1 MKQSNLYI
9 SFLSG
14 AAMLLMLSAC
24 TTDITLDIPAPEP
37 KIVVEGTIEPGL
49 PPIISLTS
57 TIPFYGEVNFNE
69 LDNFYVHDA
78 QVTVS
83 DGVNT
88 VELVEYCLND
98 LPEELLP
105 LVAEFLGVDLD
116 TTGGFAVNICLYT

>member
-57 TIPFYGEVNFNE
+57 TIPFY
-69 LDNFYVHDA
+69 
-78 QVTVS
+78 
-83 DGVNT
+83 
-88 VELVEYCLND
+88 
-98 LPEELLP
+98 
-105 LVAEFLGVDLD
+105 
-116 TTGGFAVNICLYT
+116 